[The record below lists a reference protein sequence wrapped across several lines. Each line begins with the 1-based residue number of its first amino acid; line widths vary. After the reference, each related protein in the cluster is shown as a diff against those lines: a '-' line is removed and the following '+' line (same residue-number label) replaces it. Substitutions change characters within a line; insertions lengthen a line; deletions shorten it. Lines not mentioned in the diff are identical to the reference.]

1 MRGGK
6 ELTWVAAALAL
17 VASAS
22 AAVAQPTARTG
33 DPTAGRTLA
42 RQLCA
47 TCHDIGAEP
56 RPTVANADIV
66 SFPQLAARAG
76 LTAEQLAG
84 RIIIPHP
91 AMPDTQLKV
100 SEIRDIIAYIL
111 SLKP

>member
-1 MRGGK
+1 MK
-6 ELTWVAAALAL
+6 LSTIAAAAGFTVLA
-17 VASAS
+17 AAS
-22 AAVAQPTARTG
+22 AAAQPRLGLG
-33 DPTAGRTLA
+33 DPAAGRQLA
-42 RQLCA
+42 ERLCA
-47 TCHDIGAEP
+47 TCHAVAPAAAATANTDIK
-56 RPTVANADIV
+56 
-66 SFPQLAARAG
+66 SFASIAARPN

>member
-1 MRGGK
+1 MK
-6 ELTWVAAALAL
+6 LSMIAAAAGFAVLS
-17 VASAS
+17 VASA
-22 AAVAQPTARTG
+22 AAQPRLGLG
-33 DPTAGRTLA
+33 DAAAGKQLA
-42 RQLCA
+42 ERLCA
-47 TCHDIGAEP
+47 TCHAVAPAATATATANTDIK
-56 RPTVANADIV
+56 
-66 SFPQLAARAG
+66 SFASIAARPN